1 MGVRVSSAGGQVFDF
16 FPISVPFPADSRRT
30 RHAHRFYLFGPRPS
44 DRRLARYRVR
54 KVTHPVPNPYTA
66 LYALLLH
73 YYDDYD
79 YIIILYTVACNHFY
93 DFINSSVSHLRQV
106 SHTHTHLQHLCR
118 TLPHGTQT
126 TCTFLTPSRRRL
138 TRPRHIEII

>member
-106 SHTHTHLQHLCR
+106 SHTHTPAAPVSHSTSRHTNHLYIFN
-118 TLPHGTQT
+118 TV
-126 TCTFLTPSRRRL
+126 SSSSSS
-138 TRPRHIEII
+138 